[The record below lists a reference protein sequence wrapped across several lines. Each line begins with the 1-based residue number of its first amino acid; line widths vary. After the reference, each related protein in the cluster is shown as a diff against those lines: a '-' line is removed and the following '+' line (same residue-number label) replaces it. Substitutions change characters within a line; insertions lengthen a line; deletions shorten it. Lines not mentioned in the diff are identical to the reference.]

1 MYKEMKKNGMLLTAL
16 ASSIALATS
25 AAAEEEYDFNL
36 DTISVSANKYSQD
49 MVSLSGQ
56 AEVAD
61 EKTLDKNEIRGVK
74 DISKVVSAVT
84 PAVGFGSRQLT
95 KYTIRGVNSGNIY
108 NSGVAVY
115 VDGIAQPFSQMNQQ
129 FNDVGSVEVLK
140 GPQGTIYGEGAQVGI
155 INVTTKNPMFDGN
168 YAEVETDYSKL
179 YWKNKL
185 DAGGALYEDTV
196 YGKIGIVSQKEYG
209 WIKDLD
215 GSNYNTGESYGV
227 NGALY
232 FNGGEKVPLTVTLG
246 GSYNKDRGHQSN
258 VALTESEYRDGKL
271 SGHGINRNPD
281 FTRSYIAGMMAAD
294 PGVAAYFGGYEE
306 AYTALYNSGAIKDE
320 IDPVE
325 HRNAYTAYVKLD
337 YYRDNG
343 DTINSV
349 TSVNRSDSCELYMMG
364 QGRCGN
370 NNIQTRQFSQEVRY
384 VAELGQSGSRS
395 DSGKAVI
402 GVNAT
407 KTTTD
412 NFVLAQV
419 DVSDN
424 EMYQALLGGSQYV
437 PIGQVDLRADD
448 LSVSW
453 FGDLVYNF
461 GVGDESV
468 FDIDLGARYEHDLS
482 KANGTYNF
490 NSKMDRVAKDDDL
503 IDYKVAFGFSYVPGQ
518 RVYVLSSSG
527 SKAGGFS
534 KFPTSD
540 LDDKGYDAEKTYNYE
555 LGYHMSYDNGFD
567 ANMALFYMDV
577 HDRQAYTVVENSYMT
592 PLRNI
597 GQMHSAGAEL
607 TMGYRSERAVAGIS
621 MTYADAKNETSG
633 YTKHPSNA
641 PKFVTAALVD
651 VTAFKGDGFAWH
663 IGGNGRYQSKTY
675 FGEGYTDMFA
685 ANNLKQEYQGGYSLF
700 DFYTSAELI
709 KNIEIKA
716 YVENVFDKKYS
727 NSIDNGSNFGVRFH
741 SMAAPR
747 NVGLKLKYS
756 F

>member
-271 SGHGINRNPD
+271 SGHGINRIPD

-370 NNIQTRQFSQEVRY
+370 NDIQTRQFSQEVRY

-577 HDRQAYTVVENSYMT
+577 HDRQAYTIVENSYMT

>member
-246 GSYNKDRGHQSN
+246 GSYNNDRGHQSN

-370 NNIQTRQFSQEVRY
+370 NDIQTRQFSQEVRY
-384 VAELGQSGSRS
+384 VAELGLSGSRS

-577 HDRQAYTVVENSYMT
+577 HDRQAYTIVENSYMT

-727 NSIDNGSNFGVRFH
+727 NSIDNGSSFGVRFH

>member
-1 MYKEMKKNGMLLTAL
+1 MLMTAL

-140 GPQGTIYGEGAQVGI
+140 GPHGTIYGEGAQVGI

-196 YGKIGIVSQKEYG
+196 YGKIGIVSQKDYG

-306 AYTALYNSGAIKDE
+306 AFTALYNSGAIKDE

-370 NNIQTRQFSQEVRY
+370 NDIQTRQFSQEVRY

-518 RVYVLSSSG
+518 RVYVLGSSG

-577 HDRQAYTVVENSYMT
+577 HDRQAYTIVENSYMT

-727 NSIDNGSNFGVRFH
+727 NSIDNGSSFGVRFH

>member
-1 MYKEMKKNGMLLTAL
+1 MLLTAL

-370 NNIQTRQFSQEVRY
+370 NDIQTRQFSQEVRY

-577 HDRQAYTVVENSYMT
+577 HDRQAYTIVENSYMT

>member
-1 MYKEMKKNGMLLTAL
+1 MLLTAL

-370 NNIQTRQFSQEVRY
+370 NDIQTRQFSQEVRY

-727 NSIDNGSNFGVRFH
+727 NSIDNGSSFGVRFH

>member
-155 INVTTKNPMFDGN
+155 INITTKNPMFDGN

-196 YGKIGIVSQKEYG
+196 YGKIGIVSQKDYG

-370 NNIQTRQFSQEVRY
+370 NDIQTRQFSQEVRY

-518 RVYVLSSSG
+518 RVYVLGSSG

-577 HDRQAYTVVENSYMT
+577 HDRQAYTIVENSYMT

-651 VTAFKGDGFAWH
+651 VTAFKGDSFAWH

-727 NSIDNGSNFGVRFH
+727 NSIDNGSSFGVRFH

>member
-129 FNDVGSVEVLK
+129 FNDVGNVEVLK

-370 NNIQTRQFSQEVRY
+370 NDIQTRQFSQEVRY

-518 RVYVLSSSG
+518 RVYVLGSSG

-577 HDRQAYTVVENSYMT
+577 HDRQAYTIVENSYMT

-651 VTAFKGDGFAWH
+651 VTAFKGDSFAWH

-727 NSIDNGSNFGVRFH
+727 NSIDNGSSFGVRFH

>member
-196 YGKIGIVSQKEYG
+196 YGKIGIVSQKDYG

-370 NNIQTRQFSQEVRY
+370 NDIQTRQFSQEVRY
-384 VAELGQSGSRS
+384 VAELGQSDSRS

-577 HDRQAYTVVENSYMT
+577 HDRQAYTIVENSYMT

-727 NSIDNGSNFGVRFH
+727 NSIDNGSSFGVRFH

>member
-1 MYKEMKKNGMLLTAL
+1 MLLTAL

-196 YGKIGIVSQKEYG
+196 YGKIGIVSQKDYG

-370 NNIQTRQFSQEVRY
+370 NDIQTRQFSQEVRY

-577 HDRQAYTVVENSYMT
+577 HDRQAYTIVENSYMT

-727 NSIDNGSNFGVRFH
+727 NSIDNGSSFGVRFH

>member
-95 KYTIRGVNSGNIY
+95 KYTIRGINSGNIY

-370 NNIQTRQFSQEVRY
+370 NDIQTRQFSQEVRY

-577 HDRQAYTVVENSYMT
+577 HDRQAYTIVENSYMT

>member
-196 YGKIGIVSQKEYG
+196 YGKIGIVSQKDYG

-294 PGVAAYFGGYEE
+294 PGVSAYFGGYEE

-518 RVYVLSSSG
+518 RVYVLGSSG

-727 NSIDNGSNFGVRFH
+727 NSIDNGSSFGVRFH

>member
-246 GSYNKDRGHQSN
+246 GSYNNDRGHQSN
-258 VALTESEYRDGKL
+258 VALTESEYRAGKL

-370 NNIQTRQFSQEVRY
+370 NDIQTRQFSQEVRY

-577 HDRQAYTVVENSYMT
+577 HDRQAYTIVENSYMT

>member
-1 MYKEMKKNGMLLTAL
+1 MLLTAL

-370 NNIQTRQFSQEVRY
+370 NDIQTRQFSQEVRY

-577 HDRQAYTVVENSYMT
+577 HDRQAYTIVENSYMT

-651 VTAFKGDGFAWH
+651 VTAFKGDSFAWH

>member
-246 GSYNKDRGHQSN
+246 GSYNNDRGHQSN

-370 NNIQTRQFSQEVRY
+370 NDIQTRQFSQEVRY

-577 HDRQAYTVVENSYMT
+577 HDRQAYTIVENSYMT

-607 TMGYRSERAVAGIS
+607 TMGYRSEMAVAGIS

-727 NSIDNGSNFGVRFH
+727 NSIDNGSSFGVRFH

>member
-1 MYKEMKKNGMLLTAL
+1 MLLTAL

-196 YGKIGIVSQKEYG
+196 YGKIGIVSQKDYG

-294 PGVAAYFGGYEE
+294 PGVSAYFGGYEE

-518 RVYVLSSSG
+518 RVYVLGSSG

-727 NSIDNGSNFGVRFH
+727 NSIDNGSSFGVRFH

>member
-1 MYKEMKKNGMLLTAL
+1 MLLTAL

-196 YGKIGIVSQKEYG
+196 YGKIGIVSQKDYG

-577 HDRQAYTVVENSYMT
+577 HDRQAYTIVENSYMT

-727 NSIDNGSNFGVRFH
+727 NSIDNGSSFGVRFH

>member
-61 EKTLDKNEIRGVK
+61 EKTLDKHEIRGVK

-196 YGKIGIVSQKEYG
+196 YGKIGIVSQKDYG

-370 NNIQTRQFSQEVRY
+370 NDIQTRQFTQEVRY

-448 LSVSW
+448 ISVSW

-518 RVYVLSSSG
+518 RVYVLGSSG

-651 VTAFKGDGFAWH
+651 VTAFKGDSFAWH

>member
-246 GSYNKDRGHQSN
+246 GSYNNDRGHQSN

-370 NNIQTRQFSQEVRY
+370 NDIQTRQFSQEVRY

-577 HDRQAYTVVENSYMT
+577 HDRQAYTIVENSYMT

>member
-196 YGKIGIVSQKEYG
+196 YGKIGIVSQKDYG

-370 NNIQTRQFSQEVRY
+370 NDIQTRQFSQEVRY

-437 PIGQVDLRADD
+437 SIGQVDLRADD

-577 HDRQAYTVVENSYMT
+577 HDRQAYTIVENSYMT

-727 NSIDNGSNFGVRFH
+727 NSIDNGSSFGVRFH

>member
-16 ASSIALATS
+16 ASSIALASS
-25 AAAEEEYDFNL
+25 AAAEEKYDFNL

-196 YGKIGIVSQKEYG
+196 YGKIGIVSQKDYG

-370 NNIQTRQFSQEVRY
+370 NDIQTRQFSQEVRY
-384 VAELGQSGSRS
+384 VAELGQSDSRS

-577 HDRQAYTVVENSYMT
+577 HDRQAYTIVENSYMT

-727 NSIDNGSNFGVRFH
+727 NSIDNGSSFGVRFH

>member
-196 YGKIGIVSQKEYG
+196 YGKIGIVSQKDYG

-370 NNIQTRQFSQEVRY
+370 NDIQTRQFSQEVRY

-577 HDRQAYTVVENSYMT
+577 HDRQAYTIVENSYMT

>member
-370 NNIQTRQFSQEVRY
+370 NDIQTRQFSQEVRY

-518 RVYVLSSSG
+518 RVYVLGSSG

-577 HDRQAYTVVENSYMT
+577 HDRQAYTIVENSYMT

-727 NSIDNGSNFGVRFH
+727 NSIDNGSSFGVRFH

>member
-16 ASSIALATS
+16 VSSIALATS

-196 YGKIGIVSQKEYG
+196 YGKIGIVSQKDYG

-370 NNIQTRQFSQEVRY
+370 NDIQTRQFSQEVRY

-577 HDRQAYTVVENSYMT
+577 HDRQAYTIVENSYMT

-641 PKFVTAALVD
+641 PKFVTATLVD

-727 NSIDNGSNFGVRFH
+727 NSIDNGSSFGVRFH

>member
-196 YGKIGIVSQKEYG
+196 YGKIGIVSQKDYG

-370 NNIQTRQFSQEVRY
+370 NDIQTRQFSQEVRY
-384 VAELGQSGSRS
+384 VAELGQSDSRS

-518 RVYVLSSSG
+518 RVYVLGSSG

-577 HDRQAYTVVENSYMT
+577 HDRQAYTIVENSYMT

-727 NSIDNGSNFGVRFH
+727 NSIDNGSSFGVRFH

>member
-196 YGKIGIVSQKEYG
+196 YGKIGIVSQKDYG

-370 NNIQTRQFSQEVRY
+370 NDIQTRQFSQEVRY

-518 RVYVLSSSG
+518 RVYVLGSSG

-577 HDRQAYTVVENSYMT
+577 HDRQAYTIVENSYMT

>member
-1 MYKEMKKNGMLLTAL
+1 MLLTAL

-196 YGKIGIVSQKEYG
+196 YGKIGIVSQKDYG

-370 NNIQTRQFSQEVRY
+370 NDIQTRQFSQEVRY

-577 HDRQAYTVVENSYMT
+577 HDRQAYTIVENSYMT

>member
-370 NNIQTRQFSQEVRY
+370 NDIQTRQFSQEVRY

-577 HDRQAYTVVENSYMT
+577 HDRQAYTIVENSYMT

>member
-196 YGKIGIVSQKEYG
+196 YGKIGIVSQKDYG

-215 GSNYNTGESYGV
+215 GSNYNTGELYGV

-370 NNIQTRQFSQEVRY
+370 NDIQTRQFSQEVRY

-577 HDRQAYTVVENSYMT
+577 HDRQAYTIVENSYMT

-700 DFYTSAELI
+700 DLYTSAELI

-727 NSIDNGSNFGVRFH
+727 NSIDNGSSFGVRFH

>member
-1 MYKEMKKNGMLLTAL
+1 MLLTAL
-16 ASSIALATS
+16 ASSIALASS

-196 YGKIGIVSQKEYG
+196 YGKIGIVSQKDYG

>member
-196 YGKIGIVSQKEYG
+196 YGKIGIVSQKDYG

-370 NNIQTRQFSQEVRY
+370 NDIQTRQFSQEVRY

-518 RVYVLSSSG
+518 RVYVLGSSG

-577 HDRQAYTVVENSYMT
+577 HDRQAYTIVENSYMT

-651 VTAFKGDGFAWH
+651 ITAFKGDGFAWH

-727 NSIDNGSNFGVRFH
+727 NSIDNGSSFGVRFH

>member
-1 MYKEMKKNGMLLTAL
+1 MLLTAL

-196 YGKIGIVSQKEYG
+196 YGKIGIVSQKDYG

-306 AYTALYNSGAIKDE
+306 AYTALYNSGPIKDE

-370 NNIQTRQFSQEVRY
+370 NDIQTRQFTQEVRY

-448 LSVSW
+448 ISVSW
-453 FGDLVYNF
+453 FGDLIYNF

-468 FDIDLGARYEHDLS
+468 FDIDLGARYEHDIS

-518 RVYVLSSSG
+518 RVYVLGSSG

-651 VTAFKGDGFAWH
+651 VTAFRGDGFAWH

-741 SMAAPR
+741 SMVAPR

>member
-196 YGKIGIVSQKEYG
+196 YGKIGIVSQKDYG

-577 HDRQAYTVVENSYMT
+577 HDRQAYTIVENSYMT

-727 NSIDNGSNFGVRFH
+727 NSIDNGSSFGVRFH

>member
-196 YGKIGIVSQKEYG
+196 YGKIGIVSQKDYG

-370 NNIQTRQFSQEVRY
+370 NDIQTRQFSQEVRY

-577 HDRQAYTVVENSYMT
+577 HDRQAYTIVENSYMT

-700 DFYTSAELI
+700 DLYTSAELI

-727 NSIDNGSNFGVRFH
+727 NSIDNGSSFGVRFH

>member
-16 ASSIALATS
+16 ASSIALASS

-196 YGKIGIVSQKEYG
+196 YGKIGIVSQKDYG

-370 NNIQTRQFSQEVRY
+370 NDIQTRQFSQEVRY

-518 RVYVLSSSG
+518 RVYVLGSSG

-577 HDRQAYTVVENSYMT
+577 HDRQAYTIVENSYMT

-641 PKFVTAALVD
+641 PKFVTATLVD

-700 DFYTSAELI
+700 DLYTSAELI

-727 NSIDNGSNFGVRFH
+727 NSIDNGSSFGVRFH

>member
-196 YGKIGIVSQKEYG
+196 YGKIGIVSQKDYG

-577 HDRQAYTVVENSYMT
+577 HDRQAYTIVENSYMT

-641 PKFVTAALVD
+641 PKFVTATLVD

-700 DFYTSAELI
+700 DLYTSAELI

-727 NSIDNGSNFGVRFH
+727 NSIDNGSSFGVRFH

>member
-95 KYTIRGVNSGNIY
+95 KYTIRGINSGNIY

-246 GSYNKDRGHQSN
+246 GSYNNDRGHQSN

-370 NNIQTRQFSQEVRY
+370 NDIQTRQFSQEVRY

-577 HDRQAYTVVENSYMT
+577 HDRQAYTIVENSYMT

-663 IGGNGRYQSKTY
+663 IGGNGRYLSKTY